1 MKTHRI
7 TKDQLD
13 SENRYIGPVDLTGFR
28 GSVEIE
34 ASLGNVIFTEIRC
47 AGSLVA
53 LAGSGIEAGLGIE
66 CKKTLSARLR
76 IFAGII
82 AHRLPYPEEMT
93 VKCSRLESGAVAHG
107 TLVETSKTV
116 CH

>member
-34 ASLGNVIFTEIRC
+34 ASLGNVIFTEIRL
-47 AGSLVA
+47 SLIHISEHQ
-53 LAGSGIEAGLGIE
+53 GRLG
-66 CKKTLSARLR
+66 
-76 IFAGII
+76 
-82 AHRLPYPEEMT
+82 HR
-93 VKCSRLESGAVAHG
+93 SRLGHRV
-107 TLVETSKTV
+107 
-116 CH
+116 